1 MLSVEKCNF
10 SPRNFIFYTTNFIF
24 YTTNFILPYRNLNY
38 NKEKI
43 KRNKDISWLPY
54 CIFRQNKEKSDF
66 SVRFDCHFCVKL
78 SFIPVFYPKFWS
90 KVFNISSFSISFRA
104 FFEKN
109 RFFHI
114 YLKKMD
120 CQIKWQ

>member
-10 SPRNFIFYTTNFIF
+10 SPRNFIFYTTNFI
-24 YTTNFILPYRNLNY
+24 LSYRNLNY

-78 SFIPVFYPKFWS
+78 SFTPVFYPKFWS

-114 YLKKMD
+114 YLKKMN
-120 CQIKWQ
+120 CQIKRR

>member
-10 SPRNFIFYTTNFIF
+10 SPRNFIF

-43 KRNKDISWLPY
+43 KSNKDISWLPY

-66 SVRFDCHFCVKL
+66 PVRFDCHFCVKL

-90 KVFNISSFSISFRA
+90 KVFNISSFSIFFRA
-104 FFEKN
+104 F
-109 RFFHI
+109 
-114 YLKKMD
+114 LKKID
-120 CQIKWQ
+120 SFTSISRKWIVK